1 MVNMKA
7 PRKRTATLPVKVHD
21 TLDQIQK
28 EFPKIK
34 LGLAITHN
42 LEKGG
47 NIIMNLYHDYAVDR
61 TKRKALQQKRYKQA
75 AAEKK
80 LHKEN
85 KMQVSVVL
93 SQYEIAE
100 QLQIIK
106 DANLLRK
113 ETNLYNVNVALGING

>member
-1 MVNMKA
+1 MELY
-7 PRKRTATLPVKVHD
+7 REAT
-21 TLDQIQK
+21 
-28 EFPKIK
+28 
-34 LGLAITHN
+34 
-42 LEKGG
+42 
-47 NIIMNLYHDYAVDR
+47 VDR
-61 TKRKALQQKRYKQA
+61 TKRKALQQKRYKQT

>member
-1 MVNMKA
+1 MVNMKS

-47 NIIMNLYHDYAVDR
+47 NIIMKLYHDYTVDR
-61 TKRKALQQKRYKQA
+61 AKRKALQQKRYKQT

-80 LHKEN
+80 LKIEN
-85 KMQVSVVL
+85 KMRLSVCL
-93 SQYEIAE
+93 SQLEVAE
-100 QLQIIK
+100 QLKIVE
-106 DANLLRK
+106 DADMLR
-113 ETNLYNVNVALGING
+113 EQTNLYNISH